1 MGLFENQS
9 FQTAL
14 LILYE
19 SFKPIRQNTELIP
32 AAPIRPVRVLQSACV
47 FR

>member
-19 SFKPIRQNTELIP
+19 SFEPIRQNTELIS
-32 AAPIRPVRVLQSACV
+32 AAPIRLVRVLQSACV